1 MAQPPTPSE
10 ADLPREAAPA
20 WMVRYGPALRA
31 YFRKKVGAAEAE
43 DLVQDVFVAMQA
55 RGGVDDI
62 EHVNR
67 YIFRVAANAI
77 TRRHQPNS
85 WNWSEHA
92 GLEDLD
98 ALADE
103 LSPERTL
110 IAKQT
115 LARLVASLQALPPR
129 AAQAFILHRFDEMSY
144 GEIAQHMGISV
155 KAVEMHVK
163 RTLERV
169 LALMGSPR

>member
-1 MAQPPTPSE
+1 MAQPPISSE
-10 ADLPREAAPA
+10 ADLPREDTPA
-20 WMVRYGPALRA
+20 WMLRYAPALRA
-31 YFRKKVGAAEAE
+31 YFRKKVGPAEAE
-43 DLVQDVFVAMQA
+43 DLLQDVFVSMQA
-55 RGGVDDI
+55 RGGIEDI

-77 TRRHQPNS
+77 ARRRPANG

-92 GLEDLD
+92 GLEELD
-98 ALADE
+98 ALTDE
-103 LSPERTL
+103 LSPERAL

-115 LARLVASLQALPPR
+115 LERLVASLQALPPR

-144 GEIAQHMGISV
+144 GEIAAHMGITV

-169 LALMGSPR
+169 LAHMGSPR